1 MIELVSIAFLI
12 RRQESTKIKKKEKR
26 KENPSIS
33 SLAHN
38 SRLSNFCLHLSS
50 RLSITRALNL
60 DATPWQSG
68 EIDTKINGNYYFNPL
83 LLSALW
89 HSTTITLFPHR
100 PSTIIEPVQNSLY
113 TFSISLHD
121 PYPRRETSFLVLDSF
136 QFHHRLYTVSP
147 LPTKFRSLRDPR
159 SANPTQ
165 ILFEASSPRIVG
177 NTLATFDREQAC
189 FRLLVVVIGDNKCS
203 TGRWRGE
210 GGGGA
215 VWTRAPRNLSG
226 G

>member
-121 PYPRRETSFLVLDSF
+121 PYP
-136 QFHHRLYTVSP
+136 
-147 LPTKFRSLRDPR
+147 
-159 SANPTQ
+159 
-165 ILFEASSPRIVG
+165 
-177 NTLATFDREQAC
+177 
-189 FRLLVVVIGDNKCS
+189 
-203 TGRWRGE
+203 
-210 GGGGA
+210 
-215 VWTRAPRNLSG
+215 
-226 G
+226 